1 LGGGIVFT
9 SVQQR
14 VNQFHFVKRGLVNGY
29 VVSLYPLGAMLG
41 APLMGWSIEAIGLR
55 QTLGLLALCIAS
67 SGCVAA
73 LLIREPSTDRSAV
86 EPSRPANETMTR
98 WPLFFH
104 LGLVFTLAAS
114 AGLMVMSQAAGIMQ
128 AYGAGLGTALGATT
142 LITAAIA
149 AARVG
154 GGWLIDRYRLPHVMA
169 GAQLWAL
176 AGAVWLSLWPSS
188 ESAIPGLA
196 MIGMGYGLISGACA
210 GAIAQYWPQRLFGLV
225 ASRLYVGWCLAAIC
239 LPVIAASLYDA
250 SGHYQYAV
258 LIAGAVNLLALA
270 LALRLPTQPHTNR

>member
-1 LGGGIVFT
+1 
-9 SVQQR
+9 
-14 VNQFHFVKRGLVNGY
+14 
-29 VVSLYPLGAMLG
+29 
-41 APLMGWSIEAIGLR
+41 
-55 QTLGLLALCIAS
+55 
-67 SGCVAA
+67 
-73 LLIREPSTDRSAV
+73 
-86 EPSRPANETMTR
+86 
-98 WPLFFH
+98 
-104 LGLVFTLAAS
+104 
-114 AGLMVMSQAAGIMQ
+114 
-128 AYGAGLGTALGATT
+128 
-142 LITAAIA
+142 
-149 AARVG
+149 
-154 GGWLIDRYRLPHVMA
+154 
-169 GAQLWAL
+169 AL